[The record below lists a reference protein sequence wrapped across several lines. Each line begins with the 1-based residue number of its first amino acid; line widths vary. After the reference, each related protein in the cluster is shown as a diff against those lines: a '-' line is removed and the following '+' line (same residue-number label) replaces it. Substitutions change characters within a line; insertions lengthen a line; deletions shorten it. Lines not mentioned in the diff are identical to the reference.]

1 MTDLA
6 ANLYGITTVAIYDTL
21 GNDSIQY
28 IMEQTNIKTIFAS
41 TGMIDNLIKQE
52 KLKSVQF
59 IVYFKNQQPISQQQE
74 QSLVEKGYK
83 VIGMDLLRQTGA
95 ANILPFSN
103 VYSNT
108 ISTISYTSG
117 TTGDPKGVMLSQN
130 NIVSTLGSL

>member
-1 MTDLA
+1 MIGIYGKNSEEWLMTDLA

-59 IVYFKNQQPISQQQE
+59 IVYFQNQ
-74 QSLVEKGYK
+74 
-83 VIGMDLLRQTGA
+83 
-95 ANILPFSN
+95 
-103 VYSNT
+103 
-108 ISTISYTSG
+108 
-117 TTGDPKGVMLSQN
+117 
-130 NIVSTLGSL
+130 